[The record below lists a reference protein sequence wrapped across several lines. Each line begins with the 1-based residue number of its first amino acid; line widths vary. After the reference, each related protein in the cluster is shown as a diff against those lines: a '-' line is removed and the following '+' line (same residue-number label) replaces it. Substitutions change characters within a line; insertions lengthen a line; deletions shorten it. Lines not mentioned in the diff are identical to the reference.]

1 MKIELVALKGQVC
14 AKPFQLADGQKL
26 ILGRGDDA
34 DIQIL
39 DSGLSRQHCCIEKA
53 GEEFF
58 VSDLGSTNGTWVND
72 EQIERRRLMSGDRVR
87 IGAVEFEF
95 RCTPERR
102 RMKADFIAQVPAPTK
117 EIKQDIKVETSNL
130 MGLSPDA
137 ESIENYRRVQ
147 RDLATIYQIGN
158 LLSAESDLGGLY
170 QRILDVIL
178 EVVMAD
184 RAFLLI
190 ATPEGKLETVAHKE
204 TAPSPFAPRGFSTTI
219 VEECYRERASVLK
232 SNALLDEH
240 LKQAES
246 VITQNIQSVLC
257 VPVETPER
265 AIGILYMDSIG
276 QSEAFLK
283 CDLELLLAIGKQ
295 AGLAI
300 QRAQLSDQLRQMLRG
315 AVRALAAAIEAKDD
329 YTQGHSERV
338 TRYALEIGRKMQL
351 EEANLRTLELAGFL
365 HDVGK
370 IGVPESILRKAGPL
384 TDAEYEI
391 VKEHSRIGSGIIRNI
406 EGAREI
412 AEVVLH
418 HHERWDGK
426 GYPDGLHHEEPSLL
440 SRILAVADAFDAM
453 CSRRPYR
460 DSLALEKVV
469 RTVREASGTQFDPRV
484 AEALLNAI
492 SEGLIMP
499 GGSRRTSEGATP
511 PAKNGGRH
519 PDLPGRVP

>member
-1 MKIELVALKGQVC
+1 MKIELVALKGQVYT
-14 AKPFQLADGQKL
+14 KPFQLGDGQRL
-26 ILGRGDDA
+26 ILGRGEDV

-53 GEEFF
+53 GDDFF
-58 VSDLGSTNGTWVND
+58 VKDLTSTNGTWVNGKPVG
-72 EQIERRRLMSGDRVR
+72 RCRLKPGDHIR

-95 RCTPERR
+95 RSTPDRR
-102 RMKADFIAQVPAPTK
+102 RTEADFIARVPDRTK
-117 EIKQDIKVETSNL
+117 EVRKDITVEESNL
-130 MGLSPDA
+130 MGLSEDA

-147 RDLATIYQIGN
+147 RDLATIYQVGN
-158 LLSAESDLGGLY
+158 LLSAESNLADLY
-170 QRILDVIL
+170 NRILDVIL
-178 EVVMAD
+178 DVVKAD

-190 ATPEGKLETVAHKE
+190 AAPEGGLETVAHKE
-204 TAPSPFAPRGFSTTI
+204 ITPSEGVPRSFSTTI
-219 VEECYRERASVLK
+219 VEECYRDRTSVLK

-240 LKQAES
+240 LKEAES
-246 VITQNIQSVLC
+246 VIAQNIQSVLC

-265 AIGILYMDSIG
+265 AIGIIYMDSVG
-276 QSEAFLK
+276 KSEAFLK

-295 AGLAI
+295 AGLAV

-338 TRYALEIGRKMQL
+338 TAYALEIGKGMRLDADQI
-351 EEANLRTLELAGFL
+351 RTLELAGFL

-370 IGVPESILRKAGPL
+370 IGVPEAILRKAGPL
-384 TDAEYEI
+384 TEAEYQI
-391 VKEHSRIGSGIIRNI
+391 VKEHSRIGCGIVRNI
-406 EGAREI
+406 EGAGEI

-426 GYPDGLHHEEPSLL
+426 GYPDGLRQDEPSLL
-440 SRILAVADAFDAM
+440 ARILGAADAFDAM

-460 DSLALEKVV
+460 DRLALEKVV
-469 RTVREASGTQFDPRV
+469 RTVREGSGAQFDPRI

-492 SEGLIMP
+492 GEGRIVP
-499 GGSRRTSEGATP
+499 GGPRRAPENAI
-511 PAKNGGRH
+511 
-519 PDLPGRVP
+519 LPGNRQPSS

>member
-1 MKIELVALKGQVC
+1 MKTELVALKGQVYT
-14 AKPFQLADGQKL
+14 KPFQLADGQRL
-26 ILGRGDDA
+26 VLGRGEDA
-34 DIQIL
+34 DIQVL

-53 GEEFF
+53 GDDYF

-72 EQIERRRLMSGDRVR
+72 KQVKRRKLKPGDRVR

-102 RMKADFIAQVPAPTK
+102 RIKADFIARVPDRAK
-117 EIKQDIKVETSNL
+117 EIKQDSKIEDSNL
-130 MGLSPDA
+130 MGLSEEA

-147 RDLATIYQIGN
+147 RDLAAIYHVGN
-158 LLSAESDLGGLY
+158 LLIAESDLGDLY
-170 QRILDVIL
+170 NRILNVIL
-178 EVVMAD
+178 GVVMAD

-190 ATPEGKLETVAHKE
+190 AGSDGKLETVAHKE
-204 TAPSPFAPRGFSTTI
+204 TSPSPFAPRSFSKTI
-219 VEECYRERASVLK
+219 VEECYRDRASVLK

-240 LKQAES
+240 LKQSES
-246 VITQNIQSVLC
+246 VIAQNIQSVLC

-265 AIGILYMDSIG
+265 AIGIIYVDSVG

-283 CDLELLLAIGKQ
+283 CDLELLLAIGRQ

-300 QRAQLSDQLRQMLRG
+300 QRTQLSDQLRQMLRG
-315 AVRALAAAIEAKDD
+315 TVRALAAAIEAKDD
-329 YTQGHSERV
+329 YTKGHSERV
-338 TRYALEIGRKMQL
+338 TRYALEIGRRMQL
-351 EEANLRTLELAGFL
+351 DAAQVRTLELAGFL

-384 TDAEYEI
+384 TEVEYEI
-391 VKEHSRIGSGIIRNI
+391 VKEHSLIGSGIVRNI
-406 EGAREI
+406 EGAGEI

-426 GYPDGLHHEEPSLL
+426 GYPDGLRQEEPSLL
-440 SRILAVADAFDAM
+440 ARILSVADAFDAM

-460 DSLALEKVV
+460 DRLALDRVV
-469 RTVREASGTQFDPRV
+469 RTVREASGGQFDPRV

-492 SEGLIMP
+492 SEGRIIP
-499 GGSRRTSEGATP
+499 GSSRRTTEVEAQPENRQSAF
-511 PAKNGGRH
+511 
-519 PDLPGRVP
+519 